1 MMPCSGCV
9 GALVQSVY
17 KNTGETEREAG
28 TSPARERSW
37 PFRDSKRPVGAGEG
51 QMAESRADDA
61 SSQQSDQQ
69 VRPQHQNDQA
79 NKEKPI
85 SFASP

>member
-28 TSPARERSW
+28 TLPARGCSW
-37 PFRDSKRPVGAGEG
+37 PSRDSMRPVEAGKN
-51 QMAESRADDA
+51 QMAGPLVDA
-61 SSQQSDQQ
+61 GTSQQGDQQ
-69 VRPQHQNDQA
+69 V
-79 NKEKPI
+79 KP
-85 SFASP
+85 SPLVEARGNERGTRA